1 MSQLKKG
8 AILSYGNILLTN
20 IIGLVI
26 TPFMIKALGDSE
38 YGLYT
43 LIGSLVTYFSLM
55 DFGLNNTIIR
65 FVAKYRAEKDLRRNS
80 ECTFYK
86 QNYLFVNSAL
96 YLTRINCIMRLTTKA
111 SKHLSL
117 ASVRRGNI
125 LVTVSR
131 RAWLGRS

>member
-65 FVAKYRAEKDLRRNS
+65 FVAKYRAEKDKKGEENFLVS
-80 ECTFYK
+80 ILLI
-86 QNYLFVNSAL
+86 YLV
-96 YLTRINCIMRLTTKA
+96 I
-111 SKHLSL
+111 SL
-117 ASVRRGNI
+117 V
-125 LVTVSR
+125 VFFF
-131 RAWLGRS
+131 RSMGIF